1 MIGTAQI
8 VFLFLDLHPRIPLFH
23 YLLGSFGFGPLKA
36 AFFAAPLTFAS
47 RINSSLGFDGRFVL
61 GGFVLSNHLGFSFTC
76 GLNDPSL
83 SNQ

>member
-36 AFFAAPLTFAS
+36 AFFAS

-83 SNQ
+83 SNQETRN